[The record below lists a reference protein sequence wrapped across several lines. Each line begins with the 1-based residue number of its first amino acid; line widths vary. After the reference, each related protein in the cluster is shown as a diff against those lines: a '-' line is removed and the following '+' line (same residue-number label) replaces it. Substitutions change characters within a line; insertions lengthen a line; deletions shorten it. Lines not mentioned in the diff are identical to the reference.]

1 MLQNCYKKKLKRKNL
16 LEVTKGIER
25 LQQNA
30 LDKLSFFQIPTQSK
44 SSDSLFLVK
53 LKTIMTCFEQDIFT
67 ITRQVYS

>member
-30 LDKLSFFQIPTQSK
+30 LDKLSFFQISIQSK
-44 SSDSLFLVK
+44 SSGSLFLLK
-53 LKTIMTCFEQDIFT
+53 LKTIITCFEQDIFT